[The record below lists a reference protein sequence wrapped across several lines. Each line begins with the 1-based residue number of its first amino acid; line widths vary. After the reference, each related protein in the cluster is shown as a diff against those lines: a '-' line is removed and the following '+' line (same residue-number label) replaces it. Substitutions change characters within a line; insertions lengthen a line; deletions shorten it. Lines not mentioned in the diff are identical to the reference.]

1 MPQTVRQARRRAR
14 RLFRWCFVNNV
25 LDESRVRHVVQG
37 VLTFRRRGYISVLEE
52 FRRLLKLEWA
62 QHTARI
68 ESVSALPLGF
78 RTRVQKSLE
87 SSYGAGVDAVFAQ
100 EPNLIAG
107 IRIQIGSDVYDG
119 SIRARLAAMAKAFGI
134 DPARIHA
141 EGK

>member
-1 MPQTVRQARRRAR
+1 M
-14 RLFRWCFVNNV
+14 
-25 LDESRVRHVVQG
+25 
-37 VLTFRRRGYISVLEE
+37 
-52 FRRLLKLEWA
+52 
-62 QHTARI
+62 
-68 ESVSALPLGF
+68 SALPLGF